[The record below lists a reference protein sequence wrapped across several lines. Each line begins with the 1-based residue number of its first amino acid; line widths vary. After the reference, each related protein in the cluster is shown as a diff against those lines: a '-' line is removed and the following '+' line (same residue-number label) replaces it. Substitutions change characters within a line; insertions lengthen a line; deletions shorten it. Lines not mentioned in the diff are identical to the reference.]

1 MQRVN
6 VLVKDNEQAYHEYKR
21 RALFPKITDNTQAFQ
36 QAKADGAGMGF
47 VEYQEAQIRELYD
60 IFVSVAQ

>member
-1 MQRVN
+1 MN

-21 RALFPKITDNTQAFQ
+21 RSLFPKITDNSQAFQ
-36 QAKADGAGMGF
+36 QAKGSGGEAMGF
-47 VEYQEAQIRELYD
+47 VEYQEAQIKELYD